1 MLIVDYIFCDDI
13 RTEQLNKHS
22 LMGVFNDLI
31 RRQVPQQAE
40 IKWPIPLRLCCFLR
54 FRVGPVDEIP
64 DSFSF
69 DYLMNGKQII
79 EAGMVKGSLTNVKR
93 NEAASISILG
103 QFPVEEGNLGFR
115 VVFKKGE
122 KELQTISVNQG
133 VRLVVDRIVSA

>member
-1 MLIVDYIFCDDI
+1 MVIVDYIFCDDI

-31 RRQVPQQAE
+31 RIQVPQHAE

-54 FRVGPVDEIP
+54 FRVGADEEIP

-69 DYLMNGKQII
+69 DYLMNGKQIV
-79 EAGMVKGSLTNVKR
+79 EAGMVRGALTNVKC

-103 QFPVEEGNLGFR
+103 QFPVEEGALGFR
-115 VVFKKGE
+115 VVFKKGD
-122 KELQTISVNQG
+122 KELQTISMNDG
-133 VRLVVDRIVSA
+133 IRLLVDRIPSA